1 MNKALIFFAGL
12 FVGGAAGASATYLI
26 LHDRL
31 VADAQDEIERY
42 AEHCEERI
50 ASIRAKYAGEQPDTA
65 PVEEEDEEDP
75 DDRDEALIRRNKGVK
90 LYHHTSEYIGGGN
103 DTVNSIFEKDKVE
116 EKKVNEELK
125 KEVDAGV
132 EKLLAE
138 TPHISEITE
147 EEYDENGEYEKQV
160 IDYFFDG
167 DSDRAYWGY
176 GTDNQ
181 STVEAHFGKPL
192 GGLIGAPAR
201 WLNDYADEETGY
213 GEAFFRNNE
222 LMTDFEIV
230 VHDNTVEN

>member
-12 FVGGAAGASATYLI
+12 LVGGAAGASATYLI

-31 VADAQDEIERY
+31 VADAQDEIDRY

-65 PVEEEDEEDP
+65 PVEDEDEEDP

-90 LYHHTSEYIGGGN
+90 LYHHTSEYMGSN

-116 EKKVNEELK
+116 EKKEVNEELK
-125 KEVDAGV
+125 KEIDAGV

-138 TPHISEITE
+138 TPHISEITQ
-147 EEYDENGEYEKQV
+147 EEYDNDGEYEKES
-160 IDYFFDG
+160 IEYFFDG

-181 STVEAHFGKPL
+181 TTVEARFGNPL
-192 GGLIGAPAR
+192 SALIGASSR
-201 WLNDYADEETGY
+201 WLNDYADKESGY
-213 GEAFFRNNE
+213 GEAYFRNE
-222 LMTDFEIV
+222 EMKTDFEIV
-230 VHDNTVEN
+230 IHDNTV

>member
-12 FVGGAAGASATYLI
+12 LVGGAAGASAAYLI

-31 VADAQDEIERY
+31 VADAQDEIDRY

-65 PVEEEDEEDP
+65 PVEDEDEEDP
-75 DDRDEALIRRNKGVK
+75 DDRDEALIRHNKGVK
-90 LYHHTSEYIGGGN
+90 LYHHTSEYMGSN

-138 TPHISEITE
+138 TLHISEITE
-147 EEYDENGEYEKQV
+147 EEFDENGEYEKQV

-181 STVEAHFGKPL
+181 STVEAHFGNPL
-192 GGLIGAPAR
+192 SALIGASSR
-201 WLNDYADEETGY
+201 WLNDYADKESGY
-213 GEAFFRNNE
+213 GEAYFRNE
-222 LMTDFEIV
+222 EMKTDFEIV
-230 VHDNTVEN
+230 IHDNTV

>member
-12 FVGGAAGASATYLI
+12 LVGGAAGASATYLI

-65 PVEEEDEEDP
+65 PEEEEDEEDP

-90 LYHHTSEYIGGGN
+90 LYHHTSEYMGSN

-147 EEYDENGEYEKQV
+147 EEFDEDGEYEKQV

-192 GGLIGAPAR
+192 GDLIGAPAR
-201 WLNDYADEETGY
+201 WLNDYADEENGY
-213 GEAFFRNNE
+213 GEAFFRNKE

-230 VHDNTVEN
+230 VHDNTVGN

>member
-65 PVEEEDEEDP
+65 PVEDEDEEDP

-90 LYHHTSEYIGGGN
+90 LYHHTSEYMGSN

-138 TPHISEITE
+138 TPHISEITQ
-147 EEYDENGEYEKQV
+147 EEYDNDGEYEKES
-160 IDYFFDG
+160 IEYFFDG

-181 STVEAHFGKPL
+181 TTVEARFGNPL
-192 GGLIGAPAR
+192 SFLIGASSR
-201 WLNDYADEETGY
+201 WLNDYADKESGY
-213 GEAFFRNNE
+213 GEAYFRNNE